1 MQSNFQRAVHN
12 KSFQSLVFV
21 FTQLHLSTKSSILS
35 AKFVCPV
42 ARQNLSRLATAPDC
56 VQSVVVVV
64 IEEVVAYTESDLLNA
79 VISSYRSSPRRSDPS
94 SR

>member
-1 MQSNFQRAVHN
+1 M
-12 KSFQSLVFV
+12 
-21 FTQLHLSTKSSILS
+21 
-35 AKFVCPV
+35 